1 MIVSVEQFDT
11 YSGNYE
17 TAEDVV
23 AMKTQMLN
31 AAQKVVEEYLG
42 FDPESKSYDD
52 YVSGIGY
59 AQLYLFAHPI
69 TEVVSVEI
77 SGVSVPATSFTIN
90 GRCLRRNDGVWPV
103 GIDNIHVSYTAGWS
117 SENVPD
123 VVRMAIV
130 QIASLMLEESGGNIG
145 ITGKSFAEN
154 SRTFINYT
162 NYKKWL
168 EKLDGLRVMRMC

>member
-23 AMKTQMLN
+23 AMKTQMLM
-31 AAQKVVEEYLG
+31 AAQKVVAKHLG

-52 YVSGIGY
+52 YVCGIGY

-69 TEVVSVEI
+69 TEVDSVEI
-77 SGVSVPATSFTIN
+77 SGVSLPTTSFTIN
-90 GRCLRRNDGVWPV
+90 DRCLRRNDGVWPV

-117 SENVPD
+117 SETVPD
-123 VVRMAIV
+123 IV
-130 QIASLMLEESGGNIG
+130 KMTIIQIASLMLEESGGNIG
-145 ITGKSFAEN
+145 ITGKSFADN
-154 SRTFINYT
+154 SRTFINNT
-162 NYKKWL
+162 NFDKWL
-168 EKLDGLRVMRMC
+168 SKLDDLVVKRMC